1 MKFVFTSCLES
12 CYQKCKPQCS
22 YEYNEVSIKMAKF
35 PSRSAYKSGS
45 LQVNRSKYSYEY
57 LRQNGVELNIH
68 FSTLTHTT
76 IVTTLKYSFIDTI
89 GAFGGLGGL
98 MVGASLM
105 TTIELTFSA
114 VDIIIVTMIKINKNS
129 PSVRPI

>member
-1 MKFVFTSCLES
+1 
-12 CYQKCKPQCS
+12 
-22 YEYNEVSIKMAKF
+22 MAKF

-45 LQVNRSKYSYEY
+45 LQVNGSKYSYEY

-98 MVGASLM
+98 FIGASLV
-105 TTIELTFSA
+105 TSYELCFLAS
-114 VDIIIVTMIKINKNS
+114 DIICLTLSKAYVKLIKNTVVPVK
-129 PSVRPI
+129 